1 MTDAEI
7 AEAAESQVVVVFG
20 HSDDTTVFHGAIEA
34 QVNTIDGAEI
44 YLTPRGIFEDCAC
57 NCAHAQAAKAK
68 AQIIKAIWCKG
79 PYVWHYETAIPHCHF
94 DIIDNQPADNLKF
107 VGNCFSIRGFKFNI
121 MRCVMK
127 KIKVSVLLAACL
139 FVSL

>member
-1 MTDAEI
+1 MKTAADFAQKLDGREYKHEMTDAEI

-107 VGNCFSIRGFKFNI
+107 CQGIVFQLEDLNSI
-121 MRCVMK
+121 
-127 KIKVSVLLAACL
+127 
-139 FVSL
+139 